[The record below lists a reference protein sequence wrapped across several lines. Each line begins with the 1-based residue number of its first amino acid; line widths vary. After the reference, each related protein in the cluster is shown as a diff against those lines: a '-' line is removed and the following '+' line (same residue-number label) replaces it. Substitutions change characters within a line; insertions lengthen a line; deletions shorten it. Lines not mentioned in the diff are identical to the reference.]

1 MSRTLSIPAQDYGQA
16 YLFALNIIEAEA
28 KDLVDKPNAPERL
41 LGIPLNPDFAEIIR
55 ISDLDDLGLIG
66 YLEQGYEIP
75 EESLRAD
82 KRKLSAVEGFVLIVL
97 SRAFDDKAHTISV
110 GSELTHLGS
119 YSTTPT
125 DWKETSDLHSASAA
139 PYSAPEA
146 IVKKRPSDG
155 AMMGR
160 VATIVLIVLFA
171 LTGLMVWIAG

>member
-1 MSRTLSIPAQDYGQA
+1 MSRTLSIPAQDHGQA
-16 YLFALNIIEAEA
+16 YLFALNIIEADA
-28 KDLVDKPNAPERL
+28 KDLIEKPNAPEKL
-41 LGIPLNPDFAEIIR
+41 LGVALNPDFAEIIR

-75 EESLRAD
+75 EQNLRAD

-97 SRAFDDKAHTISV
+97 SRAFDAKAHTIAI
-110 GSELTHLGS
+110 GPELTHLGR

-125 DWKETSDLHSASAA
+125 DWEETSDMHSESAA
-139 PYSAPEA
+139 PYSAPEET
-146 IVKKRPSDG
+146 IKERPSDG

-160 VATIVLIVLFA
+160 VATIVLLVLFA